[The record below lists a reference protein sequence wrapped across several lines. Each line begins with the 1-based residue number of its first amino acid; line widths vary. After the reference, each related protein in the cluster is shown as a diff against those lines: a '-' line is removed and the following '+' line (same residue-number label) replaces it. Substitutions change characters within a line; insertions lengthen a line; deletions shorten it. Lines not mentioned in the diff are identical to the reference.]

1 MKIIYQNDSGGVSVI
16 IPAPTC
22 RLSLEQISE
31 KCVPAGKEYRII
43 EDHALPKDRVF
54 RDAWEYDEKEGI
66 TISFSKA
73 QELTREKLRRERI
86 PLLQQQDCL
95 FLMAL
100 EKGEDPKEIIAE
112 KQRLRDITAKVDL
125 CSTLEELK
133 QIKLSKG

>member
-1 MKIIYQNDSGGVSVI
+1 MRIIYPNDNGGVSVV
-16 IPAPTC
+16 IPAPNC
-22 RLSLEQISE
+22 KLSLEQISE
-31 KCVPAGKEYRII
+31 KCVPVGKGHKII
-43 EDHALPKDRVF
+43 EDHDLPKDRIF
-54 RDAWEYDEKEGI
+54 RDAWEYAGKEGI

-112 KQRLRDITAKVDL
+112 KQRLRDITAQVDL